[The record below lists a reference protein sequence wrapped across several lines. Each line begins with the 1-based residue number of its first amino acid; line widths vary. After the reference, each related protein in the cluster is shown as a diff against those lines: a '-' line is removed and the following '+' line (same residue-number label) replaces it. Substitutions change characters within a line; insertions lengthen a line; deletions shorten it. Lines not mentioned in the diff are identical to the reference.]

1 MLEEVWH
8 GEGDSARIAA
18 ATAILDW
25 GYGRPTK
32 TTSPE
37 VNAPF
42 MHTKIRLVAYTGE
55 A

>member
-25 GYGRPTK
+25 GYGRPSK

-42 MHTKIRLVAYTGE
+42 APTEIRLVAYTGK

>member
-25 GYGRPTK
+25 GYGRPSK

-37 VNAPF
+37 VNALF